1 MNKNGYRV
9 LSMLLCAAVM
19 ISSINANAK
28 ETNERILDTRKYL
41 GEVVYAGDSDGYK
54 KREVIDRKNPHY
66 GWKLGEF
73 YVSGFTRVTGDDDNP
88 IILKN
93 AGNKVK
99 LSFNLN
105 QNIDK
110 LNGEQQYK
118 IDSDNDG
125 YDEEFGIKKTDF
137 GRGMLIVQKTDY
149 QGKKEEPVP
158 YENFL
163 SGVNLNADTEV
174 ELCEEGDYEVALDYS
189 IAIDKG
195 FLDRVKFW
203 KQYTYDYRIYFK
215 FSVRNGNCMVY
226 PFDAKT
232 KSELANVSV
241 TKNGFYLDFAKSRYL
256 DVDIKKQILKEDS
269 MGLVEDTRFNKPAAD
284 GELFTDEG
292 VYTITA
298 TNKYTNQTTEKTI
311 YVGDN
316 NLLKAYVT
324 DGAGWTLSEIKK
336 QIDAGAIIDE
346 DGHIFYENTSV
357 STSNELKQDNN
368 QSNTMNETIRNG
380 IQKAFDVV
388 KSIFWVVAGA
398 IIVLIICIM
407 IKRKIKN
414 AKEKKKDKKGVK
426 NN

>member
-1 MNKNGYRV
+1 M
-9 LSMLLCAAVM
+9 
-19 ISSINANAK
+19 
-28 ETNERILDTRKYL
+28 
-41 GEVVYAGDSDGYK
+41 
-54 KREVIDRKNPHY
+54 IDRKNPHY